1 MLYWFRTPPGVKVGR
16 AALDDDA
23 IRRIEKLNPGITFD
37 WPRILKGQGTPA
49 TEARP
54 PFEAR
59 RQRPDNRRPTPP
71 QQAAPSAIGPVQPP
85 KDAPPPQ
92 PFESGFDG
100 EIHIADSEDVVS
112 TTPATAEEP
121 STVEEPVAAGEIV
134 EFSAPPAALAKLGAE
149 GIQRLRS
156 RYAEI
161 LVRITERTAD
171 PERREELKWQA
182 DRLNPDSWVTAEDVA
197 QALEQYETVLAS
209 IGEVVGQ
216 RRRRKRR
223 GGRQRP
229 AESDGSGRE
238 IAGTGESV
246 TGPQAAAEAAAVEH
260 ETAAEPAGESG
271 DASGPASDTIDNEG
285 DAGDD

>member
-49 TEARP
+49 TESRP

-59 RQRPDNRRPTPP
+59 RQRPDNRRPAAP
-71 QQAAPSAIGPVQPP
+71 QQAAPSPAGPVQLP

-100 EIHIADSEDVVS
+100 EMHVADSEDVVS
-112 TTPATAEEP
+112 TAPATAPEP
-121 STVEEPVAAGEIV
+121 STGEEPGAAGEPSADVEIV
-134 EFSAPPAALAKLGAE
+134 EISAPPAALAKLGAE

-209 IGEVVGQ
+209 LGDVIGQ

-229 AESDGSGRE
+229 AESDGSGS
-238 IAGTGESV
+238 AT
-246 TGPQAAAEAAAVEH
+246 
-260 ETAAEPAGESG
+260 AGESG
-271 DASGPASDTIDNEG
+271 DAMEPASDNRDQDEDG
-285 DAGDD
+285 RDD

>member
-1 MLYWFRTPPGVKVGR
+1 VGR

-49 TEARP
+49 TESRP

-59 RQRPDNRRPTPP
+59 KQRPDNRRPTAP
-71 QQAAPSAIGPVQPP
+71 QQPSRSPSGPRQPP
-85 KDAPPPQ
+85 EDAVPPQ
-92 PFESGFDG
+92 PFESGFLG
-100 EIHIADSEDVVS
+100 EIHVADSEDAVS
-112 TTPATAEEP
+112 AAPAIAQET
-121 STVEEPVAAGEIV
+121 STVEEPAAAGEIV
-134 EFSAPPAALAKLGAE
+134 EISVPPAALAKLGAE

-161 LVRITERTAD
+161 LVRITERTDD

-209 IGEVVGQ
+209 LGDVIGQ

-229 AESDGSGRE
+229 AESDGSGR
-238 IAGTGESV
+238 ALVGTGESV
-246 TGPQAAAEAAAVEH
+246 TGPQAPAESAAVEQ

-271 DASGPASDTIDNEG
+271 DAMEPASDTGDHNE

>member
-49 TEARP
+49 TESRP

-59 RQRPDNRRPTPP
+59 RQRPDNRRPTP
-71 QQAAPSAIGPVQPP
+71 QQSAPVSVGPVQPP
-85 KDAPPPQ
+85 EDALPADSI
-92 PFESGFDG
+92 ESGFDV
-100 EIHIADSEDVVS
+100 ESPVAESEDVVF
-112 TTPATAEEP
+112 TTAATGEALTTAAEPATAEE
-121 STVEEPVAAGEIV
+121 IV
-134 EFSAPPAALAKLGAE
+134 EISAPPAALAKLGAE

-209 IGEVVGQ
+209 LGDVIGQ

-229 AESDGSGRE
+229 AESDSSRSE
-238 IAGTGESV
+238 MAGTGESV
-246 TGPQAAAEAAAVEH
+246 TGSQD
-260 ETAAEPAGESG
+260 AAEPAAVEQRTATEPAAESG
-271 DASGPASDTIDNEG
+271 DAMEPASDDG
-285 DAGDD
+285 DPDERDSDG

>member
-1 MLYWFRTPPGVKVGR
+1 MTTTRFGASKNSTPESRSTGRGFSKGREHPRPSHGHPSKPEGNVRTTVGLRRHSNPRRRRLGLSSCRRTRRHHNLLRVASTARFTSPIPRMSSPRLRLPPR
-16 AALDDDA
+16 S
-23 IRRIEKLNPGITFD
+23 RRPS
-37 WPRILKGQGTPA
+37 RS
-49 TEARP
+49 
-54 PFEAR
+54 R
-59 RQRPDNRRPTPP
+59 RQ
-71 QQAAPSAIGPVQPP
+71 
-85 KDAPPPQ
+85 
-92 PFESGFDG
+92 
-100 EIHIADSEDVVS
+100 
-112 TTPATAEEP
+112 PA
-121 STVEEPVAAGEIV
+121 EIV
-134 EFSAPPAALAKLGAE
+134 EISAPPAALAKLGAE

-209 IGEVVGQ
+209 LGDVIGQ

-238 IAGTGESV
+238 MAGTGESV
-246 TGPQAAAEAAAVEH
+246 TGPQAAAESAAVEQRPPRSRQASPGTPWSRRPTLVIMM
-260 ETAAEPAGESG
+260 ETPVTTSRSAGES
-271 DASGPASDTIDNEG
+271 
-285 DAGDD
+285 

>member
-16 AALDDDA
+16 AALDEDA

-49 TEARP
+49 TESRP

-59 RQRPDNRRPTPP
+59 RQRPDNRRPTAP
-71 QQAAPSAIGPVQPP
+71 QQPAPALAGPVQLPE
-85 KDAPPPQ
+85 DAPPPQ
-92 PFESGFDG
+92 PFESDFNG
-100 EIHIADSEDVVS
+100 EIQVADSEDDLS
-112 TTPATAEEP
+112 TTPTTAEE
-121 STVEEPVAAGEIV
+121 SATADEIV
-134 EFSAPPAALAKLGAE
+134 EISAPPAALAKLGVE

-209 IGEVVGQ
+209 LGDVIGQ

-238 IAGTGESV
+238 MAGTGEPV
-246 TGPQAAAEAAAVEH
+246 TGK
-260 ETAAEPAGESG
+260 ETAAEPASESG
-271 DASGPASDTIDNEG
+271 DAIEPASDHVDHDG
-285 DAGDD
+285 DTNDD